1 MSSPTYCPMAWIGLN
16 ILPNT
21 TAPCCFWSV
30 DNSKDITVDFDK
42 VRADMLEGKHISNCS
57 QCYKTEE
64 LGLESR
70 RQKYINRFGIVN
82 EVKTKILDI
91 SIDNLCNLKCR
102 GCASTNSHLLY
113 NDEIELYGEAI
124 ADKKYIEN
132 NFYQDKDFS
141 QLEEINIS
149 GGEPFLSKQT
159 EKFIKYLKDTG
170 ILKKVKIVG
179 IVTNGTV
186 TPSSV
191 WVDAFN
197 DIQTLSV
204 TMSIDGIGHLN
215 EYFRSGA
222 NFEVCKQQ
230 MDFFNNLID
239 QRLNS
244 KLNQTTQININTTVS
259 IYNVNLLDN
268 IKKFFTKYYPR
279 FVLERRLLVWPAQL
293 SIKNAPND
301 LKTEIKKTLD
311 SSHTD
316 ILSYLDEEGQNLF
329 DHFLNYHQSLDAIR
343 SEDLK
348 DSNLLLSNYIQ
359 DYIKKNPTRG
369 NSKDY
374 FITQIKGIIG

>member
-1 MSSPTYCPMAWIGLN
+1 MSSPTYCPMAWIGIN

-21 TAPCCFWSV
+21 SAPCCFWSV

-42 VRADMLEGKHISNCS
+42 VRADMLEGKKIANCS
-57 QCYKTEE
+57 QCYKSEE

-70 RQKYINRFGIVN
+70 RQKYIDQYGVVN

-102 GCASTNSHLLY
+102 GCVSTNSHLLY
-113 NDEIELYGEAI
+113 NDEMELYGEAI
-124 ADKKYIEN
+124 SNKKYIEN

-159 EKFIKYLKDTG
+159 EKFIRYLKDTE
-170 ILKKVKIVG
+170 ILKKVKLVG
-179 IVTNGTV
+179 IVTNGTIQ
-186 TPSSV
+186 PSSV

-197 DIQTLSV
+197 DIQTLSI

-222 NFEVCKQQ
+222 NFNICRQQ
-230 MDFFNNLID
+230 MDFFNELIE
-239 QRLNS
+239 QRARS
-244 KLNQTTQININTTVS
+244 NQTTQININTTVS

-268 IKKFFTKYYPR
+268 IKKFFTEHYPK
-279 FVLERRLLVWPAQL
+279 FVLERRLLIWPAHL
-293 SIKNAPND
+293 SIKNVPND
-301 LKTEIKKTLD
+301 LKIKIKKTLD
-311 SSHTD
+311 PSYTD
-316 ILSYLDEEGQNLF
+316 ILSYLIEDGQNLF
-329 DHFLNYHQSLDAIR
+329 DHFLNYHQSLDAMR

-348 DSNLLLSNYIQ
+348 NSNPLLSDYIQ
-359 DYIKKNPTRG
+359 DYIKKHPTRV

>member
-21 TAPCCFWSV
+21 SAPCCFWSV

-42 VRADMLEGKHISNCS
+42 VRSDMLEGKQISNCS

-70 RQKYINRFGIVN
+70 RQKYIDRFGV
-82 EVKTKILDI
+82 VTDLKTKILDI

-113 NDEIELYGEAI
+113 NDEMELYGETI
-124 ADKKYIEN
+124 SNKKYIEN

-159 EKFIKYLKDTG
+159 EKFIKYLKDTE
-170 ILKKVKIVG
+170 ILKKVKLVG
-179 IVTNGTV
+179 IVTNGTIQ
-186 TPSSV
+186 PSSV

-197 DIQTLSV
+197 DIQALSI

-222 NFEVCKQQ
+222 NFDVCKQQ
-230 MDFFNNLID
+230 MDFFDQLIE
-239 QRLNS
+239 QRARS
-244 KLNQTTQININTTVS
+244 NQTTQININTTVS

-268 IKKFFTKYYPR
+268 VKKFFTEHYPK
-279 FVLERRLLVWPAQL
+279 FVLERRLLIWPAHL
-293 SIKNAPND
+293 SIKNVPDD
-301 LKTEIKKTLD
+301 LKIEIKKTLD
-311 SSHTD
+311 SSYTD
-316 ILSYLDEEGQNLF
+316 ILSYLTEDGQNLF

-348 DSNLLLSNYIQ
+348 NSNPLLSDYIQ
-359 DYIKKNPTRG
+359 DYIKKHPTRV

>member
-1 MSSPTYCPMAWIGLN
+1 MSSPTYCPMAWIGIN

-21 TAPCCFWSV
+21 SAPCCFWSV

-42 VRADMLEGKHISNCS
+42 VRADMLEGKKIANCS
-57 QCYKTEE
+57 QCYRSEE

-70 RQKYINRFGIVN
+70 RQKYIDQYGFVN

-102 GCASTNSHLLY
+102 GCVSTNSHLLY
-113 NDEIELYGEAI
+113 NDEMELYGEAI
-124 ADKKYIEN
+124 SNKKYIEN

-159 EKFIKYLKDTG
+159 EKFIKYLKDTE
-170 ILKKVKIVG
+170 ILKKIKLLG
-179 IVTNGTV
+179 IITNGTIR
-186 TPSSV
+186 PSSV

-197 DIQTLSV
+197 DVQTLSI

-222 NFEVCKQQ
+222 NFDICKQQ
-230 MDFFNNLID
+230 MDFFDELIK
-239 QRLNS
+239 QRARS
-244 KLNQTTQININTTVS
+244 NQTTQININTTVS

-268 IKKFFTKYYPR
+268 VKKFFTEHYPK
-279 FVLERRLLVWPAQL
+279 FVLERRLLIWPAHL
-293 SIKNAPND
+293 SIKNVPDD
-301 LKTEIKKTLD
+301 LKIEIKKTLD
-311 SSHTD
+311 SSYTD
-316 ILSYLDEEGQNLF
+316 ILSYLTEDGQNLF
-329 DHFLNYHQSLDAIR
+329 DHFLNYHQSLDAMR

-348 DSNLLLSNYIQ
+348 NSNPLLSDYIQ
-359 DYIKKNPTRG
+359 DYIKKHPTRV